1 MENNI
6 QVQKA
11 ADIGS
16 LVGVVIVSLSALTA
30 YNIGGKFNHNI
41 LFDATIFIISL
52 VMLILT
58 FAVFR
63 KVMAGLFT
71 TISSS
76 TASKQVQSYCLQDTN
91 SVKNTLPAEQEQM
104 PDSLE
109 KYESILVEEQLKEVK
124 RKRDTMIAI
133 REYVVKETSKYLSKE
148 NISTLFQNIECLAE
162 NRVTDC
168 QPIHSTKESKL
179 SSPSLRHLAWNIG
192 ERLGV
197 SRRDRAV
204 FIKSSFPYELR
215 NADIEYLE
223 ANLRVNAPCDIPI
236 DVPDK
241 GDFRFHN
248 NT

>member
-1 MENNI
+1 MENNV
-6 QVQKA
+6 QVQKT
-11 ADIGS
+11 ADISS

-30 YNIGGKFNHNI
+30 YNLGEKFNHYI
-41 LFDATIFIISL
+41 LFDVTIFIISL

-63 KVMAGLFT
+63 KVMAGLYKS
-71 TISSS
+71 INNC
-76 TASKQVQSYCLQDTN
+76 AIKEQVQNNCSQEVSPNN
-91 SVKNTLPAEQEQM
+91 SITETLEQM

-109 KYESILVEEQLKEVK
+109 KYESILVKEQLKEVK

-133 REYVVKETSKYLSKE
+133 REYVVEKASKYLSKE
-148 NISTLFQNIECLAE
+148 NISTLFHNIECLAE

-168 QPIHSTKESKL
+168 QPIHSTKEAKL

-223 ANLRVNAPCDIPI
+223 ANLRVNVPCDIPI

-241 GDFRFHN
+241 GDFRFHS

>member
-1 MENNI
+1 
-6 QVQKA
+6 
-11 ADIGS
+11 
-16 LVGVVIVSLSALTA
+16 
-30 YNIGGKFNHNI
+30 
-41 LFDATIFIISL
+41 
-52 VMLILT
+52 
-58 FAVFR
+58 
-63 KVMAGLFT
+63 
-71 TISSS
+71 
-76 TASKQVQSYCLQDTN
+76 
-91 SVKNTLPAEQEQM
+91 
-104 PDSLE
+104 
-109 KYESILVEEQLKEVK
+109 
-124 RKRDTMIAI
+124 MIAI
-133 REYVVKETSKYLSKE
+133 REYVVEKTSKYLSKE
-148 NISTLFQNIECLAE
+148 NISTLFHNIECLAE

>member
-1 MENNI
+1 
-6 QVQKA
+6 
-11 ADIGS
+11 
-16 LVGVVIVSLSALTA
+16 
-30 YNIGGKFNHNI
+30 
-41 LFDATIFIISL
+41 
-52 VMLILT
+52 
-58 FAVFR
+58 
-63 KVMAGLFT
+63 
-71 TISSS
+71 
-76 TASKQVQSYCLQDTN
+76 
-91 SVKNTLPAEQEQM
+91 M

-133 REYVVKETSKYLSKE
+133 REYVVEKASKYLSKE
-148 NISTLFQNIECLAE
+148 NISTLFHNIECLAE

-168 QPIHSTKESKL
+168 QPIHSTKETKL

-223 ANLRVNAPCDIPI
+223 ANLRVSAQCDIPI

>member
-11 ADIGS
+11 ADISS
-16 LVGVVIVSLSALTA
+16 LAGVVIVSLSALTA
-30 YNIGGKFNHNI
+30 YNIGEKFNHNI

-58 FAVFR
+58 FAIFR

-71 TISSS
+71 TTSSS
-76 TASKQVQSYCLQDTN
+76 TTNKQVQSEYTQESNHQNANQDP
-91 SVKNTLPAEQEQM
+91 V

-109 KYESILVEEQLKEVK
+109 RYESILVEEQLKEVK

-133 REYVVKETSKYLSKE
+133 REYVVEKTSKYLSKE
-148 NISTLFQNIECLAE
+148 NTSTLFQNIECIAE
-162 NRVTDC
+162 NRINDC
-168 QPIHSTKESKL
+168 QPIHSPKEAKI

-197 SRRDRAV
+197 SRRDRAI

-223 ANLRVNAPCDIPI
+223 ANLRVNVPCNIPI

-241 GDFRFHN
+241 GDFHFHN